1 MKIATAAKRQQFINI
16 FLTTDQV
23 VLGLKVSKIN
33 ILDNNFTTNF
43 SKFLLK
49 YAVNDNVT
57 VGSVSGEN
65 RTTLLDTNI
74 FCTIVTNFQYIQTIC
89 TTTRHSLVIFFN
101 FWRTSFL
108 FVVPLI
114 PLCWT
119 SGDVCPWFQ
128 SQSATPCLCTSS
140 TVHNGFLRFTSGV
153 TAADFLLD
161 SMAAGPL

>member
-1 MKIATAAKRQQFINI
+1 M
-16 FLTTDQV
+16 
-23 VLGLKVSKIN
+23 
-33 ILDNNFTTNF
+33 
-43 SKFLLK
+43 
-49 YAVNDNVT
+49 
-57 VGSVSGEN
+57 
-65 RTTLLDTNI
+65 
-74 FCTIVTNFQYIQTIC
+74 TNFQYIQTIC

-119 SGDVCPWFQ
+119 SGDVCPGFQ

-153 TAADFLLD
+153 TAADFLFD
-161 SMAAGPL
+161 SMAADPLWSTYLYTYNTIKMIQESRWEKTSCTFSENLVSLADGQSRIDKSVNSWWNSTEILSTTGKLHYRPQTKFGAR